1 MWESSVDSALRNFFR
16 VLDFRRGMALE
27 SQQSIIAHHAAAVV
41 SDLDELLAAG
51 FNLNPDAGCARIERI
66 FDQLLGHRS
75 RTLHHFAG
83 GDLVGNVFGKN
94 VNSAHEGCVESVSQI
109 KGWGSKAR
117 TGESR
122 Q

>member
-1 MWESSVDSALRNFFR
+1 
-16 VLDFRRGMALE
+16 MALE

-66 FDQLLGHRS
+66 FEQLLGHRS

-83 GDLVGNVFGKN
+83 GDLVGNAFGKN
-94 VNSAHEGCVESVSQI
+94 VDSAHEGLRGVSVADDGLRKQSTNRRI
-109 KGWGSKAR
+109 PAKPIGSN
-117 TGESR
+117 
-122 Q
+122 